1 MKVVLFDLEGTLVK
15 AWGPITIKELKNRTK
30 SKLLELG
37 IPRRILS
44 RTDKFTIMLNAAT
57 KYADNHFDPNR
68 RRLFNIEL
76 DKVLKAYE
84 VSAAQNSVLFNETF
98 SVLRELEKIDAIL
111 GIVTNTSREA
121 LEIILSKHSIGEFF
135 QVAITR
141 EDVRQMKP
149 NSEGIQLALERL
161 HREDDDFFF
170 VGDSVFDV
178 TAATKAKGISI
189 LVCRN
194 CSSKATKLAN
204 YTIQSLLEIPKIVN
218 EIEYNEKKL
227 LNTRDK

>member
-84 VSAAQNSVLFNETF
+84 VSAAQNSVLFNETL

-178 TAATKAKGISI
+178 TAAAKAKGVSI

-194 CSSKATKLAN
+194 CSKMYRKLAD
-204 YTIQSLLEIPKIVN
+204 YTIQSLLEIPKLISKWSVDL
-218 EIEYNEKKL
+218 KKY
-227 LNTRDK
+227 